1 MDGPLDW
8 SAVDP
13 FDSADP
19 YFWVRLEHLGRYLF
33 ALDHFLEIGVKRV
46 LDAGTGVGYGSRL
59 MAGAGLD
66 VTAVDADPQ
75 RIAYLKESGA
85 PVNIHAIVADIE
97 QVIPG
102 DADFEGIVSF
112 EVLEHLRDP
121 RTALSRLAARLRP
134 SGTFVCSV
142 PSRIWES
149 RMPDG
154 LPGNT
159 SHRIFFGRQEIIALI
174 ESCGLVVSYVLGQG
188 LCNYLMKREES
199 FLALGKL
206 SASLAEEPALN
217 APERL
222 EHLARLLGYPTA
234 DYAEWSYSFI
244 VVAAKPASP
253 HDDKSPTEERVS
265 SAMCG
270 SSTCELLRYP
280 PGRVWARDRS
290 RGPYLVADCGL
301 RPPDAGRAFTRPVCR
316 TEARS
321 AAARGRATPRC
332 VLQRISK
339 PGPAAMTRVRSARH
353 ISRSSSSTA
362 ISANAATALSAITT
376 H

>member
-1 MDGPLDW
+1 MEGPLDW

-33 ALDHFLEIGVKRV
+33 ALDHFREIGVKRV

-75 RIAYLKESGA
+75 RIAYLRESGA
-85 PVNIHAIVADIE
+85 SVNIHAIVADIE

-121 RTALSRLAARLRP
+121 RAALSRLAAKLRP

-154 LPGNT
+154 LPANT

-244 VVAAKPASP
+244 LVATKPAS
-253 HDDKSPTEERVS
+253 
-265 SAMCG
+265 A
-270 SSTCELLRYP
+270 
-280 PGRVWARDRS
+280 
-290 RGPYLVADCGL
+290 
-301 RPPDAGRAFTRPVCR
+301 
-316 TEARS
+316 
-321 AAARGRATPRC
+321 PR
-332 VLQRISK
+332 
-339 PGPAAMTRVRSARH
+339 
-353 ISRSSSSTA
+353 
-362 ISANAATALSAITT
+362 
-376 H
+376 